1 MNALELL
8 KTDHQKVSELFEQ
21 LSDADNLQEKQKLFE
36 QIRTELETHT
46 HIEET
51 AFYPVLEE
59 YEELKDQVAEAYEEH
74 QEVKTLLGDISGL
87 TADAENFDDKVSELQ
102 ENVEHHVD
110 EEENEMFPQIEQLIA
125 QTELQRIGSELEL
138 AKKEFKKSSSAT
150 TSRR

>member
-8 KTDHQKVSELFEQ
+8 KTDHEKVSEIFDQ
-21 LSDADNLQEKQKLFE
+21 LSDTDDLQEKQKLFV

-74 QEVKTLLGDISGL
+74 QEVKNLLRDITGL
-87 TADAENFDDKVSELQ
+87 TADAENFAAKVSELQ

-110 EEENEMFPQIEQLIA
+110 EEENEMFPQIEQLIDES
-125 QTELQRIGSELEL
+125 ELRRIGSELEM
-138 AKKEFKKSSSAT
+138 AKKEFKKSSSAA